1 MDENKIFDLSCCTLC
16 PHECGIDRHIHTGF
30 CNVGVNPVVS
40 SIFPH
45 KGEEPV
51 ISGEKGICNVFFAH
65 CNLQCIFCQNHQISR
80 NTKHSKKWLTDTKVI
95 VDEIKSILNT
105 GIGMVGFV
113 SPSHQVAQMVD
124 IVNSLNKSG
133 YKPITV
139 YNSNGYD
146 KVETLKMLE
155 GIVDV
160 YLPDLKYYD
169 STLAQRF
176 SGVSDYFQVASK
188 AIKEMYRQKGST
200 LILNNEGLA
209 EFGMIIRHLVLPG
222 HANDSIKLLN
232 FLAEE
237 VSTKLY
243 ISLMSQFYPPAEL
256 TLPNE
261 LNQNVGIEEYKKVI
275 EVLENHGFRGW
286 VQDPVSSHFYRPDFE
301 SNNPFSE

>member
-1 MDENKIFDLSCCTLC
+1 MGSTPL
-16 PHECGIDRHIHTGF
+16 
-30 CNVGVNPVVS
+30 VS

-51 ISGEKGICNVFFAH
+51 ISGVKGICNVFFAH

-80 NTKHSKKWLTDTKVI
+80 NTRQGKSWLTDTKII
-95 VDEIKSILNT
+95 VDEIKSLLDT
-105 GIGMVGFV
+105 GIGMLGFV

-124 IVNSLNKSG
+124 IVNFLHKSG
-133 YKPITV
+133 YRPTVV

-146 KVETLKMLE
+146 KVETLKKLE

-169 STLAQRF
+169 SALALKL

-209 EFGMIIRHLVLPG
+209 EFGIIIRHLVLPG

-243 ISLMSQFYPPAEL
+243 VSLMSQYYPPAGL

-261 LNQNVGIEEYKKVI
+261 LNQHVGIEEYKKVI
-275 EVLENHGFRGW
+275 EVLEDLGFRGW
-286 VQDPVSSHFYRPDFE
+286 VQSIESHQFYRPDFE
-301 SNNPFSE
+301 SSKPFTE

>member
-1 MDENKIFDLSCCTLC
+1 MENQTLFDLSHCSLC
-16 PHECGIDRHIHTGF
+16 PHDCGINRYIQKGF
-30 CNVGVNPVVS
+30 CDVGSTPLVS

-51 ISGEKGICNVFFAH
+51 ISGVKGICNVFFAH

-80 NTKHSKKWLTDTKVI
+80 NTRQGKSWLTDTKII
-95 VDEIKSILNT
+95 VDEIKSLLDT
-105 GIGMVGFV
+105 GIGMLGFV

-124 IVNSLNKSG
+124 IVNFLHKSG
-133 YKPITV
+133 YRPTVV

-146 KVETLKMLE
+146 KVETLKKLE

-169 STLAQRF
+169 SALALKL

-209 EFGMIIRHLVLPG
+209 EFGIIIRHLVLPG

-243 ISLMSQFYPPAEL
+243 VSLMSQYYPPAGL

-261 LNQNVGIEEYKKVI
+261 LNQHVGIEEYKKVI
-275 EVLENHGFRGW
+275 EVLEDLGFRGW
-286 VQDPVSSHFYRPDFE
+286 VQSIESHQFYRPDFE
-301 SNNPFSE
+301 SSKPFTE

>member
-1 MDENKIFDLSCCTLC
+1 M
-16 PHECGIDRHIHTGF
+16 
-30 CNVGVNPVVS
+30 VS

-80 NTKHSKKWLTDTKVI
+80 NTKHGKNWLTDTKII
-95 VDEIKSILNT
+95 VDKIKSLLDS

-113 SPSHQVAQMVD
+113 SPSHQVVQMVE

-133 YKPITV
+133 YKPIIV

-155 GIVDV
+155 DIVDV
-160 YLPDLKYYD
+160 YLPDLKYYN
-169 STLAQRF
+169 SALALKF

-188 AIKEMYRQKGST
+188 AIKEMYRQKGSS
-200 LILNNEGLA
+200 LIRNNEGA
-209 EFGMIIRHLVLPG
+209 ANFGMIIRHLVLPG
-222 HANDSIKLLN
+222 HANDSITLLN

-237 VSTKLY
+237 VSAKLY
-243 ISLMSQFYPPAEL
+243 ISLMSQYYPPAGL
-256 TLPNE
+256 SLPNE
-261 LNQNVGIEEYKKVI
+261 LNQHVGIEEYKKVI
-275 EVLENHGFRGW
+275 EVLEKHGFRGW
-286 VQDPVSSHFYRPDFE
+286 IQDIESNQYYRPDFE
-301 SNNPFSE
+301 SSTPFSE